1 MEIKLSTGRK
11 LKLKPI
17 TRDMKDNISDTIEY
31 NHAED
36 KDGNWQKV
44 DMKAPQA
51 MITRWMRETII
62 GGDFKK
68 FATNPNGQPTD
79 DVIDQLNMK
88 QNMMSYMVET
98 VVKNLQYMMIKVMM
112 MVEMTVNLDL
122 VLY

>member
-36 KDGNWQKV
+36 KDGNWQSV
-44 DMKAPQA
+44 GMKGTQK
-51 MITRWMRETII
+51 MITSWMRKLII

-68 FATNPNGQPTD
+68 FATDIDGSPTD
-79 DVIDQLNMK
+79 SVIDELDMGERNDFFLEVMQLVFGGNESPSDSNSTSK
-88 QNMMSYMVET
+88 
-98 VVKNLQYMMIKVMM
+98 
-112 MVEMTVNLDL
+112 
-122 VLY
+122 